1 MYQCTGGDHSL
12 MANLPLPSLEYTIA
26 LCSIIPLIPFSS
38 SEDHQKYLDQAMVG
52 LLLGDASLVKKYE
65 GGSTYF
71 KFTQGLLNFGY
82 LQHVF
87 DLFKHAG
94 YVLME
99 APSIGKTVIKGKTHQ
114 WYQFSTQ
121 SIPAW
126 NALHALWYVNG
137 VKAVPANIYDLLT
150 PVSLAYWHMDDGGW
164 NKGGINLNTNNFTK
178 AEVTLLA
185 EVLSS
190 KFDLKCSVQS
200 RNRLYIWT
208 GSTAKFCDL
217 IRPYVHPAM
226 AYKITPLA

>member
-1 MYQCTGGDHSL
+1 MFQCTGGDHSL

-65 GGSTYF
+65 GGATYF
-71 KFTQGLLNFGY
+71 KFTQGLVNFGY

-87 DLFKHAG
+87 DLFKYAG

-126 NALHALWYVNG
+126 NALRALWYVNG
-137 VKAVPANIYDLLT
+137 VKVVPANIYDLLT